1 MNKVS
6 RNKYPEETENLI
18 LEVSLKLFLEK
29 GYDHTTIQDI
39 INNLGGLTKGAV
51 YHHFSSKE
59 EILQAVTERMFKD
72 NSLSKKWEITKKNK
86 DLSGSEKLVTMMM
99 QAIEDPQ
106 EQKFR
111 TLGIN
116 LQNTPHMLCD
126 LLMRSV
132 SEIAPKTFQPVVEE
146 GVLDGSIKTNHPK
159 ELAQLI
165 AVLAN
170 IWINPIVF
178 KMSDEELKAKFQLIA
193 ELTKPLGIDIDNV
206 YNSLEEMN
214 RSVNK

>member
-1 MNKVS
+1 MS

-39 INNLGGLTKGAV
+39 IDNLGGLTKGAV
-51 YHHFSSKE
+51 YHHFASKE
-59 EILQAVTERMFKD
+59 EILQAVTDRMFKD
-72 NSLSKKWEITKKNK
+72 NSLSKKWEMTKRNE
-86 DLSGSEKLVTMMM
+86 DLSGSEKLVTMLV

-106 EQKFR
+106 EQQFR

-132 SEIAPKTFQPVVEE
+132 YDIAPKTFQPVIEE
-146 GVLDGSIKTNHPK
+146 GVSDGSIRTNHPK

-165 AVLAN
+165 AVFAN
-170 IWINPIVF
+170 IWMNPIVF
-178 KMSDEELKAKFQLIA
+178 KMSDEELKAKFQLIT
-193 ELTKPLGIDIDNV
+193 ELTEPLGIDVNNV
-206 YNSLEEMN
+206 YDALEEMN
-214 RSVNK
+214 RNINK

>member
-1 MNKVS
+1 M
-6 RNKYPEETENLI
+6 
-18 LEVSLKLFLEK
+18 KLFLEK

-126 LLMRSV
+126 LFMRSV

-170 IWINPIVF
+170 IWINPIVI

-193 ELTKPLGIDIDNV
+193 ELTKPLGIDIDKV
-206 YNSLEEMN
+206 YDSLEEMN

>member
-29 GYDHTTIQDI
+29 GYDHTTVQDI

-59 EILQAVTERMFKD
+59 EILQAVTDKMFKD
-72 NSLSKKWEITKKNK
+72 NSLSKKWEKTKKAEN
-86 DLSGSEKLVTMMM
+86 LSGSEKLVTMLT

-106 EQKFR
+106 EQQFR

-116 LQNTPHMLCD
+116 LQKTPHMLCD
-126 LLMRSV
+126 LLVRSV
-132 SEIAPKTFQPVVEE
+132 SEIAPKTFQPVIEE
-146 GVLDGSIKTNHPK
+146 GVADGSIKTNHPK

-165 AVLAN
+165 AFLAN

-178 KMSDEELKAKFQLIA
+178 KMSDEELKGKFEFIS
-193 ELTKPLGIDIDNV
+193 ELTKPLGIDISNV
-206 YNSLEEMN
+206 YEALEAMN

>member
-1 MNKVS
+1 MS

-59 EILQAVTERMFKD
+59 EILQAVTDRMFKD
-72 NSLSKKWEITKKNK
+72 NSLSKKWEKTKKAEN
-86 DLSGSEKLVTMMM
+86 LSGSEKLVAMLT

-106 EQKFR
+106 EQQFR

-116 LQNTPHMLCD
+116 LQNAPHMLCD
-126 LLMRSV
+126 LLVRSV
-132 SEIAPKTFQPVVEE
+132 SEIAPKTFQPVIEE

-165 AVLAN
+165 AFLAN

-178 KMSDEELKAKFQLIA
+178 KMSDEELKGKFELIA
-193 ELTKPLGIDIDNV
+193 ELTKPLGIDISDV
-206 YNSLEEMN
+206 YDALEAMN

>member
-126 LLMRSV
+126 LFMRSV

-193 ELTKPLGIDIDNV
+193 ELTKPLGIDIDKV
-206 YNSLEEMN
+206 YDSLEEMN

>member
-99 QAIEDPQ
+99 RAIEDPQ

-206 YNSLEEMN
+206 YDSLEEMN